1 MAALV
6 LTLIDTVRTPAGIIK
21 GYILADELGG
31 TYEYTAEQLK
41 KDLRGHRI
49 NITNMSVGSDGKL
62 REAAKGQSMNQLAS
76 KAAEFMRLIK
86 DRFNVKVQKLNEV
99 GPAFNFTGINGE
111 LPVNNYYACRYAL
124 TGTFRAKMPDGSTQN
139 ACLVNFAMDMDR
151 KDAALLISIA
161 QANKN
166 TLGKV
171 EMLTFPVKCMKYT
184 AVKNGISTVG
194 FRCASGDIFGIS
206 ADRFVSQ
213 LSNSPYAVYLDST
226 VDESKEESKFG
237 FKKICEAFSNEVKRN
252 GLKISGEKF
261 EKDTEAYRI
270 SLNGDND
277 DKLSLKITLHM
288 NRDTEETFVRS
299 AGKSNFQILNEAYNC
314 TELVKGQG
322 NIEDLAKKMLA
333 DVQDVLGVR
342 DVDTNHAIK
351 VMGIFCTNLAND
363 SWVVTSGKY
372 RSINSIFMIRCVDK
386 KDRTLVTKI
395 AAKIDKKNIRM
406 ESMRSDNKKF
416 TGQWTFDYVG
426 NKHSEYADIIFKEFK
441 SAFIEDK
448 AQEKQEEKQVIETL
462 QKLYKEIKLG
472 LNRLGLEID
481 DGNILKNLSDNVDA
495 GLSFE
500 AKITGENNARVQLL
514 YSKGTLIMKCKEE
527 ILYSGNGDIE
537 QLIEILK
544 TRVFGVKGAS
554 KFHDKAVE
562 KVEKFKAELEREIG
576 EPIYK
581 GMGYTSECEDALVK
595 GEINLNLQETL
606 GEYRVYFA
614 VEKDKNRYLINNR
627 TVHEDEGLNSEWLN
641 KVLKNHI
648 KIYNNAVKDLEEV
661 KFIRDESDGN
671 KGVFRHDGSE
681 DIFRIYFNSLLDN
694 EISVLINDK
703 NSTLERVIS
712 IGKELNKQ
720 DKKIGDVEECFE
732 NLKGHRALAD
742 LTEVNPTDVLESKL
756 AEKCIKACRKTY
768 RNDNVLEL
776 DIIIAAIEDE
786 NGVYYVSN
794 TVDNKKITLENCYR
808 FKSKPNS
815 LAITSD
821 IVVKTSKFNMDV
833 SMNASGLG
841 MTELKNVLIGPFE
854 KVVKIHTNGIYGKI
868 EYEVDGKKFSSLS
881 ELSKYFK
888 ALEPDPKMICL
899 GIVKKI
905 DFMFGKHM
913 MNYIDQSL
921 QEKIKLNISDI
932 REDLAKYRDS
942 IIKKQDGSGYDIGKV
957 TMEVQV
963 DGKKQHVRVDFF
975 VKFIYEVYI
984 VTANIQLRTE
994 NDIILESDEYKL
1006 TEPFDGGHKFVNIIL
1021 ETVLSS
1027 SGANTLSDR
1036 DAFIERINSISEI
1049 MKLDISNTTGI
1060 ELESLWHKGSTANTE
1075 LYGIE
1080 IKVYTN
1086 YNSIVYGF
1094 DFKVMYRGKE
1104 VQVVI
1109 TPADRT
1115 AFSTALSEGYAKVNI
1130 HGKNDFSTNNDS
1142 VIKLAH
1148 DILHYMI
1155 KCIRDTSS
1163 DWFKININETHKDD
1177 RNAYDNIIN
1186 VGGYAKKKKSYADE
1200 MMNELFS

>member
-237 FKKICEAFSNEVKRN
+237 FKKICEAFSNEVKLN

-314 TELVKGQG
+314 TGLVKGQG

-514 YSKGTLIMKCKEE
+514 YSKGTIIMKCKEE

-554 KFHDKAVE
+554 KFHDEAVE

-581 GMGYTSECEDALVK
+581 GIEYTSECEDALVK

-606 GEYRVYFA
+606 GEYKVYFSI
-614 VEKDKNRYLINNR
+614 EKDRNKYLIDNR
-627 TVHEDEGLNSEWLN
+627 VVHEDEGLNSEWLN

-661 KFIRDESDGN
+661 KFIRDES
-671 KGVFRHDGSE
+671 VFKHAGSN
-681 DIFRIYFNSLLDN
+681 DIFRIYFNGLLDT
-694 EISVLINDK
+694 EVSVSINDK

-720 DKKIGDVEECFE
+720 DSKLSRVEECF
-732 NLKGHRALAD
+732 NNIKSYKTFAD
-742 LTEVNPTDVLESKL
+742 MEEINPADVLEAKL
-756 AEKCIKACRKTY
+756 AEKCFKAYRKIHKE
-768 RNDNVLEL
+768 RNSLLEF
-776 DIIIAAIEDE
+776 DIILAAIED
-786 NGVYYVSN
+786 GDSIYYISN

-808 FKSKPNS
+808 FKSTPNP
-815 LAITSD
+815 LGLTSD
-821 IVVKTSKFNMDV
+821 IALKISKFSSDRIFK
-833 SMNASGLG
+833 AQGLG
-841 MTELKNVLIGPFE
+841 ETELKNVLIGPFE
-854 KVVKIHTNGIYGKI
+854 KIITIHTNGIYGKI
-868 EYEVDGKKFSSLS
+868 EYEVDNKTFTSLS
-881 ELSKYFK
+881 EISKYFK
-888 ALEPDPKMICL
+888 ELEPDPKMICL
-899 GIVKKI
+899 GIVKQI
-905 DFMFGKHM
+905 DFRFGRDMLK
-913 MNYIDQSL
+913 YIDQSL
-921 QEKIKLNISDI
+921 QEKVKLNISDV
-932 REDLAKYRDS
+932 REGLAKYREN

-963 DGKKQHVRVDFF
+963 DGKKQHVHIDFF
-975 VKFIYEVYI
+975 VKFTDEVYI

-994 NDIILESDEYKL
+994 NDIIIESDEYKL
-1006 TEPFDGGHKFVNIIL
+1006 TESFDGGHKFVNIIL

-1049 MKLDISNTTGI
+1049 MKLDISNTSGISLGWLSHIESTENSEVWGI
-1060 ELESLWHKGSTANTE
+1060 ELC
-1075 LYGIE
+1075 
-1080 IKVYTN
+1080 VDTN
-1086 YNSIVYGF
+1086 YNSIKYRF
-1094 DFKVMYRGKE
+1094 DFRMMYRQKE
-1104 VQVVI
+1104 VQTVI
-1109 TPADRT
+1109 VPVEPTS
-1115 AFSTALSEGYAKVNI
+1115 FSTALFERYAKTNI

-1155 KCIRDTSS
+1155 KCIRETAG
-1163 DWFKININETHKDD
+1163 DWFKININETYKDD
-1177 RNAYDNIIN
+1177 RKAYDEIIN